1 MGGGGAPKLGGGT
14 LKLGMGG
21 RGVGVI
27 VFYGVVVFYRV
38 LGGPVGVTVPYGVM
52 GGQWG
57 GSGGGA
63 VPYGVNGGGSLFPIE
78 SMGVAVPYGAAVPSV
93 ATGGRC
99 SLWDCSSLRGHRVAL
114 FSMGVNGSRCSLWT
128 PYSLWGCSSP
138 CGHWGSLFPMWPM
151 GVTVLY
157 GAN

>member
-1 MGGGGAPKLGGGT
+1 MSLYSMGSLYSIGFWGDPWGSLYPMGSWGVNGEGLGGALRP
-14 LKLGMGG
+14 MGS
-21 RGVGVI
+21 
-27 VFYGVVVFYRV
+27 
-38 LGGPVGVTVPYGVM
+38 M
-52 GGQWG
+52 
-57 GSGGGA
+57 
-63 VPYGVNGGGSLFPIE
+63 GGGSLFPIE